1 MKQGLALFDFDGT
14 ITSKD
19 SLLEFIKFAS
29 GPARFITTIAIFSPI
44 IIYYAF
50 IKKDGEFAK
59 KKVLSF
65 LYKGKSET
73 ELRQLGNSFAK
84 KILPTMLFPKAMAEI
99 QKHIKAGRKVVVVS
113 ASLEIWLKPWTD
125 SLGIELLCTKM
136 QFENGKFSGQFA
148 TANCNGEEKANRVKA
163 SMDLKDYSPIYAYGN
178 SSGDDALLALAD
190 YPHYRLF

>member
-29 GPARFITTIAIFSPI
+29 GPARLLTAIAIFSPFI
-44 IIYYAF
+44 FYYAF
-50 IKKDGEFAK
+50 IKKDGGIAK

-73 ELRQLGNSFAK
+73 ELRKLGDSFAK
-84 KILPTMLFPKAMAEI
+84 KVIPAMLIPKAISEI
-99 QKHIKAGRKVVVVS
+99 QKHIKSGRRVVVVS

-136 QFENGKFSGQFA
+136 QFENGKFSGRFA
-148 TANCNGEEKANRVKA
+148 NINCNGEEKANRVKA
-163 SMDLKDYSPIYAYGN
+163 SMDLKDYGPIYAYGN